1 MKTLKEKLGSR
12 IKYLRKEL
20 GLSQYQLSELIGLDI
35 PNLSNIERGKRF
47 MTANTLEKIAKALNC
62 TERDLFDFREIE
74 PENYLFADINNLL
87 KNYDEKDLIFVLDV
101 LKSYNKTQNHL
112 I

>member
-35 PNLSNIERGKRF
+35 PNLSNIERLEHGIMVDRESF
-47 MTANTLEKIAKALNC
+47 YPANTWTISC
-62 TERDLFDFREIE
+62 FT
-74 PENYLFADINNLL
+74 
-87 KNYDEKDLIFVLDV
+87 
-101 LKSYNKTQNHL
+101 SNKRGIKL
-112 I
+112 